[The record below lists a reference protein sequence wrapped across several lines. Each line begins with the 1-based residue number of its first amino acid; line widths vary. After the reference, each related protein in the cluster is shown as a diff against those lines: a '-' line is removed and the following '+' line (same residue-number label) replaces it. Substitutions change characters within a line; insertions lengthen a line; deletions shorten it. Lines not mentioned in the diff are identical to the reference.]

1 MSIKEG
7 VGKLFQKAK
16 EEANEMAQTA
26 RLTLELR
33 QLEGRRDLLYGKI
46 GRRVYKRRDQ
56 MTDLSEL
63 EPIFA
68 EVGQLE
74 SEIQSKEEELRK
86 LRGEAAPTPPS

>member
-1 MSIKEG
+1 
-7 VGKLFQKAK
+7 
-16 EEANEMAQTA
+16 
-26 RLTLELR
+26 
-33 QLEGRRDLLYGKI
+33 
-46 GRRVYKRRDQ
+46 